1 MISEEKNRLKEE
13 LIDSSDKG
21 ITPSVAKVVLSALGG
36 IPLVGSVIGAAGTA
50 WSEYDQKKY
59 QSLLKSWLLLQEE
72 EINSIGHTMAEV
84 ILRIDQTDENIRRR
98 IESPEYLSLVK
109 KCFRE
114 WSATDSE
121 EKRKLIRNLL
131 VNAAAENQLCSD
143 DILRMFI
150 RWIDVYSEA
159 HFRVIREIH
168 NDPGSTRYEMWMRIH
183 GETVREDSAEADLFK
198 LIIHELTTGY
208 IIRQFRET
216 DAYGHF
222 LKQRKKNV
230 GKASNNIMTSAFNDE
245 KEYHL
250 TELGRWFVHYTMN
263 EVVLKI
269 EEHSRVTQEE

>member
-1 MISEEKNRLKEE
+1 MIDDEKQNIKNQL
-13 LIDSSDKG
+13 LDSSDSRVG
-21 ITPSVAKVVLSALGG
+21 PSVAKVVLSVLGG
-36 IPLVGSVIGAAGTA
+36 IPIAGSLIGVAGTV
-50 WSEYDQKKY
+50 WSEYEQSKFQK
-59 QSLLKSWLLLQEE
+59 LLKSWLLLQED
-72 EINSIGHTMAEV
+72 EINSIGHTLAEV
-84 ILRIDQTDENIRRR
+84 MVRIDQTDENIKKR

-121 EKRKLIRNLL
+121 EKRNLIRNLL

-143 DILRMFI
+143 DIIRMFI
-150 RWIDVYSEA
+150 RWIDTYSEA

-168 NDPGSTRYEMWMRIH
+168 KEPGSTRFEMWMNIY
-183 GETVREDSAEADLFK
+183 GERVREDSAEADLFK
-198 LIIHELTTGY
+198 LIIHELSTGY

-222 LKQRKKNV
+222 LKQRKK
-230 GKASNNIMTSAFNDE
+230 KASSPSRIMTSAFDDD

-263 EVVLKI
+263 EIVAKI
-269 EEHSRVTQEE
+269 EGNSRVAQEE